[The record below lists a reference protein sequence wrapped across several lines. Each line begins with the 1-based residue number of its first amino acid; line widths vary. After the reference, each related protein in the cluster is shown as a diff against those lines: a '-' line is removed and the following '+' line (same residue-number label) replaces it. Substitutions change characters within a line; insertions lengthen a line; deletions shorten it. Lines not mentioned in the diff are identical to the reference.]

1 MLRTLNMRQL
11 AGVLAHEVS
20 HVRNNDLWV
29 MNLADV
35 MSRITRMM
43 AFAGLMLLL
52 FALPIWLTQYG
63 TVPWLLVLT
72 LALAPTFV
80 SLLQLAL
87 SRAREF
93 DADID
98 AAGLTGDPVGLASAL
113 DKLQR
118 RQGSLWETILMPGGR
133 IPDPSLLRTHPK
145 TEERIERLMSL
156 IPEQAVMPF
165 RGPDRIGIPSMF
177 PTVIAR
183 PRRRFT
189 GLWY

>member
-1 MLRTLNMRQL
+1 M
-11 AGVLAHEVS
+11 
-20 HVRNNDLWV
+20 
-29 MNLADV
+29 
-35 MSRITRMM
+35 
-43 AFAGLMLLL
+43 
-52 FALPIWLTQYG
+52 
-63 TVPWLLVLT
+63 PWLLVLT

-145 TEERIERLMSL
+145 TEERIVRLL
-156 IPEQAVMPF
+156 PY
-165 RGPDRIGIPSMF
+165 PST
-177 PTVIAR
+177 P
-183 PRRRFT
+183 
-189 GLWY
+189 